1 MTDPDRQPYRWK
13 FLVALLAAVAV
24 VAPAVNDWLESQRGA
39 ERASAV
45 EQVVR
50 QARTNLDEA
59 RWLVRRHQVLFENG
73 LIDRAALDESRY
85 TLEYANARLGI
96 ALEQLAQGE

>member
-1 MTDPDRQPYRWK
+1 M
-13 FLVALLAAVAV
+13 LAAAAV
-24 VAPAVNDWLESQRGA
+24 VAPAVNDWRESERGT
-39 ERASAV
+39 ERALAV

-59 RWLVRRHQVLFENG
+59 QWLVQRHQVLFENG

-85 TLEYANARLGI
+85 TLEHANAQLGM
-96 ALEQLAQGE
+96 ALEQLAQGERQFLKRCDTGC